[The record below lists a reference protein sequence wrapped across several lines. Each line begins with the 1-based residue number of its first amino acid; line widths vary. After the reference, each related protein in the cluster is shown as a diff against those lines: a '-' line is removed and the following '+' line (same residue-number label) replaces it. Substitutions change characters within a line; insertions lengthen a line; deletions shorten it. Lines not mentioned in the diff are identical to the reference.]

1 MRSYEKIRTD
11 FFAVIKDY
19 FRATVAT
26 HDLVSVTAR
35 TMNIIYYNNCLYCQT
50 DCNSVKFKQLLTNNQ
65 VCIAYDNVQI
75 LCSCIILGHPF
86 DKDNY
91 EIMQVYSQ
99 SFIDAYNKYSHLKQE
114 RLLKLVPYM
123 IKIWEYT
130 PEGAEIRILDV
141 KKKEYSYHK
150 LGY

>member
-1 MRSYEKIRTD
+1 MEVYEKIRSD
-11 FFAVIKDY
+11 FFSIIKDS

-35 TMNIIYYNNCLYCQT
+35 TMNIINYNNCLYCQT
-50 DCNSVKFKQLLTNNQ
+50 DCNSVKFKQLLTSNQ

-75 LCSCIILGHPF
+75 LCNCMIIGHPF
-86 DKDNY
+86 DKDNN
-91 EIMQVYSQ
+91 EIMFVYSQ
-99 SFIDAYNKYSHLKQE
+99 SFKDAYNKYSHLKQE
-114 RLLKLVPYM
+114 RLLKLVPYV

-130 PEGAEIRILDV
+130 TEGAEIKILDV
-141 KKKEYSYHK
+141 NKKEYSYHK